1 MRPSKKKST
10 RDTLQEE
17 TERRSERYMSKNK
30 EERFYQWQTH
40 LAAPNT
46 TIKVGLIL
54 YIQLTEFDKQGTGSL
69 NKSDERGLQRSSEQA
84 RIIVV

>member
-54 YIQLTEFDKQGTGSL
+54 YI
-69 NKSDERGLQRSSEQA
+69 
-84 RIIVV
+84 